1 MAHPTTTYRPPDGL
15 LSRAAVVVA
24 AATVIAFGWL
34 AGAAAHDVANGTLA
48 AAIRAGGYPCARVIE
63 KESSGE
69 GSRVWRVRCNSG
81 SFQVT
86 LKDGGAAEISPL
98 D

>member
-48 AAIRAGGYPCARVIE
+48 AAIRAGG
-63 KESSGE
+63 
-69 GSRVWRVRCNSG
+69 
-81 SFQVT
+81 
-86 LKDGGAAEISPL
+86 
-98 D
+98 